1 MLFVAVFG
9 IAVLSFVIGWT
20 IARATLLDTAHLGVE
35 TWEGRVSR
43 FLVHKE
49 NASSVVKGLSVVETG
64 RANTTAP
71 RHRHA
76 SHDESK
82 PCLSRAFAIFC
93 QYSRSKRKEI
103 NFEECL
109 RSPERVWQ
117 SMPKMHSAL
126 QSIVQAQSAGPKKTE
141 EDDDE
146 DDDEEEEMKIHKT
159 KASAHWTFLRRVAS
173 MKSRSF
179 DTVKGSEFMG
189 S

>member
-49 NASSVVKGLSVVETG
+49 NASSVVKGLSVAETG

-76 SHDESK
+76 SHDGSK

-93 QYSRSKRKEI
+93 QYSRSKRKEF

-117 SMPKMHSAL
+117 
-126 QSIVQAQSAGPKKTE
+126 AQSAGPKKKE

-146 DDDEEEEMKIHKT
+146 DDDEEEEMKIHTT
-159 KASAHWTFLRRVAS
+159 KASAHGTFLRRVAS

-179 DTVKGSEFMG
+179 DTVKGSTFMG